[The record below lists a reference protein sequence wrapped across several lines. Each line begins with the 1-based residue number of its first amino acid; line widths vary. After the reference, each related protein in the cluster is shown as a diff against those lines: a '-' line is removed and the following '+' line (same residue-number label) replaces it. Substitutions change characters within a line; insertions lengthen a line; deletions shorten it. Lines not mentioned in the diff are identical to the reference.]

1 MGKIILS
8 IGLGIAFF
16 GILIMIGSRLG
27 IPFGK
32 LPGDFSWKTDN
43 LSFYMPLASSIIFS
57 IILTVVLNLAFWFFR
72 K

>member
-1 MGKIILS
+1 MGKIIFWV
-8 IGLGIAFF
+8 GLGIAFF

-43 LSFYMPLASSIIFS
+43 ISIYFPIASSIIFS
-57 IILTVVLNLAFWFFR
+57 IVLTVVLNLVFWFFR

>member
-1 MGKIILS
+1 MGKILLWV
-8 IGLGIAFF
+8 GLGIAFF

-43 LSFYMPLASSIIFS
+43 VSVYIPIVSSIIFS
-57 IILTVVLNLAFWFFR
+57 IILTIVLNLAF
-72 K
+72 

>member
-1 MGKIILS
+1 MGKIIFW

-32 LPGDFSWKTDN
+32 LPGDFSWETDN
-43 LSFYMPLASSIIFS
+43 ASIYMPIASSIIFS
-57 IILTVVLNLAFWFFR
+57 IILTIMLNLAFWFFR